1 MGLSDSAVGTL
12 YLVATPIGNLED
24 ISARALRTLQEVRC
38 IAAEDTRRTAKL
50 LNHFDI
56 HTPLI
61 SFHEHSRK
69 EKLAD
74 LLLELEAGDLALV
87 SDAGTPLL
95 NDPGAQLVAA
105 AVAAGHRVCPIP
117 GPSAPLAAL
126 VASGLPAGEFL
137 YLGYL
142 PRETGARKL
151 MLDKITGL
159 PYTLIFLETP
169 HRLLDALGD
178 LEQVLG
184 DRQIAIAR
192 ELTKLHEEI
201 LRGTISQAHAHFV
214 RQAPRGEFTLVVAG
228 APPQAKETWSP
239 EKLEATLQ
247 EHLAHGKSPA
257 QIASQLAAES
267 GWPRREIYRMITRLK
282 G

>member
-1 MGLSDSAVGTL
+1 MGTL

-24 ISARALRTLQEVRC
+24 ISARALRTLREVRC

-56 HTPLI
+56 HTSLI

-69 EKLAD
+69 NKLAN
-74 LLLELEAGDLALV
+74 LLAELEAGDLALV
-87 SDAGTPLL
+87 SDAGTPLI
-95 NDPGAQLVAA
+95 NDPGAELVTA
-105 AVAAGHRVCPIP
+105 AVAAGHQICPIP

-126 VASGLPAGEFL
+126 VASGLPAEKFL

-142 PRETGARKL
+142 PRKTGERQLLLREIANL
-151 MLDKITGL
+151 S
-159 PYTLIFLETP
+159 YTLIFLETP

-178 LEQVLG
+178 LEQALG
-184 DRQIAIAR
+184 DRQIAVAR

-201 LRGTISQAHAHFV
+201 LRVTISQARTHFN
-214 RQAPRGEFTLVVAG
+214 RQTSRGEFTLVIAG
-228 APPQAKETWSP
+228 APPQAKEIWSL
-239 EKLEATLQ
+239 EKLQAALQ
-247 EHLAHGKSPA
+247 EQLAQGLSPS
-257 QIASQLAAES
+257 QIASLLAAES
-267 GWPRREIYRMITRLK
+267 GWPRREIYRMLTKLE

>member
-1 MGLSDSAVGTL
+1 MGTL

-24 ISARALRTLQEVRC
+24 ISARALDTLREVRC
-38 IAAEDTRRTAKL
+38 IAAEDTRRTVKL

-69 EKLAD
+69 NKLAN
-74 LLLELEAGDLALV
+74 LLAELEAGDLALV
-87 SDAGTPLL
+87 SDAGTPLI
-95 NDPGAQLVAA
+95 NDPGAELVTL
-105 AVAAGHRVCPIP
+105 AVAAGHQIRPIP

-126 VASGLPAGEFL
+126 VASGLPAEKFL

-142 PRETGARKL
+142 PRKAGERQLLLREIA
-151 MLDKITGL
+151 GL

-169 HRLLDALGD
+169 HRLVDALGD
-178 LEQVLG
+178 LEQTLG
-184 DRQIAIAR
+184 DRQIAVAR

-201 LRGTISQAHAHFV
+201 LRVTISQARTHFNH
-214 RQAPRGEFTLVVAG
+214 QTPRGEFTLVVAG
-228 APPQAKETWSP
+228 ASPQAKEIWSLD
-239 EKLEATLQ
+239 KLQAALQ
-247 EHLAHGKSPA
+247 EQLAQGLSPS
-257 QIASQLAAES
+257 QVASRLAAES
-267 GWPRREIYRMITRLK
+267 GWPRRDIYRMLTKLE

>member
-1 MGLSDSAVGTL
+1 VGTL

-24 ISARALRTLQEVRC
+24 ISARALRTLREVRC

-69 EKLAD
+69 NKLAN
-74 LLLELEAGDLALV
+74 LLAELETGDLALV
-87 SDAGTPLL
+87 SDAGTPLI
-95 NDPGAQLVAA
+95 NDPGAELVIA
-105 AVAAGHRVCPIP
+105 AVAAGHQICPIP

-126 VASGLPAGEFL
+126 VASGLPAEKFL

-142 PRETGARKL
+142 PRRTGERQLLLHEIA
-151 MLDKITGL
+151 DL

-178 LEQVLG
+178 LEQALG
-184 DRQIAIAR
+184 DRQIAVAR
-192 ELTKLHEEI
+192 ELTKIHEEI
-201 LRGTISQAHAHFV
+201 LRVTISQARTHFE
-214 RQAPRGEFTLVVAG
+214 RQTPRGEFTLVVAG
-228 APPQAKETWSP
+228 APPQAIEIWSLD
-239 EKLEATLQ
+239 KLQAALQ
-247 EHLAHGKSPA
+247 E
-257 QIASQLAAES
+257 QLAQGLSPSQVASLLATES
-267 GWPRREIYRMITRLK
+267 GWPRREIYRILIK
-282 G
+282 LEG